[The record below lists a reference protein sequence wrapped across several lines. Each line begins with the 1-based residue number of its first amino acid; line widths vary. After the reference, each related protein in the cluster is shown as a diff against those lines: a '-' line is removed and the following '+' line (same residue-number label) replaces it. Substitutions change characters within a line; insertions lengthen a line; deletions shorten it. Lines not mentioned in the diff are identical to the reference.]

1 MDATKLMSLMKDKK
15 ASMARKDKASRPKP
29 GANRIVLL
37 PGWRKEEQH
46 VWFHEFGQHFIKNE
60 AGEIKAVYPCNE
72 ATYGKPCAVCDGL
85 SQAMRSTKDDKLIE
99 LLGEAKT
106 GRDIMINALDLG
118 SENPNTPVPYAIKRG
133 VFSDLVTLIEEW
145 GIQVFT
151 KELVLT
157 REGKGLNTKYS
168 IQISPK
174 EFVVSPS
181 ILEKLVDLDDYVKQE
196 SEEQQ
201 KRALG
206 AIGALVGLPGP
217 STASSVR
224 SDKPLTS
231 ASSLLLESDDA
242 GLLEM
247 ELTGASN
254 PTPTAASTV
263 SLEEE
268 LDGLLGGA
276 N

>member
-1 MDATKLMSLMKDKK
+1 MDASKLMSLMKDKK

-46 VWFHEFGQHFIKNE
+46 VWFHEFGQHFLKNA
-60 AGEIKAVYPCNE
+60 AGEIKAVYPCAE

-85 SQAMRSTKDDKLIE
+85 AQAMRSTKDDELIKM
-99 LLGEAKT
+99 LGEAKA

-118 SENPNTPVPYAIKRG
+118 GENPNTPVPYAIKRG

-145 GIQVFT
+145 GVQVFQ

-174 EFVVSPS
+174 DAVVPAAV
-181 ILEKLVDLDDYVKQE
+181 LGALVDLDDYVKQE

-201 KRALG
+201 TRALSV
-206 AIGALVGLPGP
+206 IGQLVGLPAPTGS
-217 STASSVR
+217 STNADR
-224 SDKPLTS
+224 PLTTSS
-231 ASSLLLESDDA
+231 ALLLDNDQEA

-247 ELTGASN
+247 ELTGKGN

-268 LDGLLGGA
+268 LDGLLG